1 LVFKDCAEL
10 KEGRRGLW
18 KRVAGGADFGGDGGK
33 LWACVSRGG
42 RDESPLHFPE
52 LHIFAMHKMIL
63 SLDLPSILAQATA
76 QPAPGLGDMLKGM
89 WPFLLLMAAM
99 WFLMIA
105 PQRKKQ
111 KEHAKMLAAIKSGD
125 DILTSGGIYGT
136 VVSVKEDRFVVR
148 LGDSTKVELAKGFV
162 QSVEKK
168 SDSDKKSD

>member
-1 LVFKDCAEL
+1 
-10 KEGRRGLW
+10 
-18 KRVAGGADFGGDGGK
+18 
-33 LWACVSRGG
+33 
-42 RDESPLHFPE
+42 
-52 LHIFAMHKMIL
+52 MHKMIL
-63 SLDLPSILAQATA
+63 SLDMPSILAQATT
-76 QPAPGLGDMLKGM
+76 QSAPGLGDMLKGM

-125 DILTSGGIYGT
+125 DILTAGGIYGT
-136 VVSVKEDRFVVR
+136 VVSVKEDRLVVR

-168 SDSDKKSD
+168 SDSEKKSD